1 MLLEGLP
8 FCLLIYGTRGA
19 AFGDHGVSLRKTKSS
34 VRGENDKTEAE
45 GSFEPLDQPTIEV

>member
-19 AFGDHGVSLRKTKSS
+19 AFRDHEVSLRKTKSS
-34 VRGENDKTEAE
+34 VHGENNKMEAE
-45 GSFEPLDQPTIEV
+45 GSFEPLDQPAIEV